1 MTALPLSLATTSDG
15 GRLLRFALRLD
26 AAASGA
32 LGVVGLAAAPLLT
45 DGLGPPSS
53 AERAARCRRARGSPA
68 ADRRTRAAVLRGT
81 GAFLV
86 AYAVAL
92 VVLAAART
100 IPRPAAW
107 TMVVG
112 NLAWTLGS
120 VVAVLAA
127 RESLTAVGVGVVLV
141 QAAAVA
147 VFAELQWLGLRR
159 AR

>member
-1 MTALPLSLATTSDG
+1 MTTFSLAGITAVRDG

-32 LGVVGLAAAPLLT
+32 LGLLAVGAATPLYGL
-45 DGLGPPSS
+45 LGPTT
-53 AERAARCRRARGSPA
+53 GM
-68 ADRRTRAAVLRGT
+68 LRGT

-86 AYAVAL
+86 VYAL
-92 VVLAAART
+92 VLVLVAARPT

-107 TMVVG
+107 AVVIG
-112 NLAWTLGS
+112 NCAWVLGSIGAVVAGRDTFTTLG
-120 VVAVLAA
+120 VAMVLA
-127 RESLTAVGVGVVLV
+127 

-147 VFAELQWLGLRR
+147 VFADLQWLGLRR